1 MKGKSKVVYLATAA
15 VAVFVLYLLIVP
27 SNPGLVSTFARDV
40 NRFGPD
46 SVDVQMA
53 MGTMPFDPPHMI
65 GQPPPAKPL
74 LLFPPSETDLEKLS
88 GPAANVQ

>member
-27 SNPGLVSTFARDV
+27 SNPGLVSTFDKDV
-40 NRFGPD
+40 NRFGAD

-65 GQPPPAKPL
+65 GQPPPMKPL

>member
-15 VAVFVLYLLIVP
+15 VALFVLYLLLVP
-27 SNPGLVSTFARDV
+27 STPVFVSTFGKDV
-40 NRFGPD
+40 NRFGSD

-65 GQPPPAKPL
+65 GQPPPMKPL

-88 GPAANVQ
+88 GPAASM